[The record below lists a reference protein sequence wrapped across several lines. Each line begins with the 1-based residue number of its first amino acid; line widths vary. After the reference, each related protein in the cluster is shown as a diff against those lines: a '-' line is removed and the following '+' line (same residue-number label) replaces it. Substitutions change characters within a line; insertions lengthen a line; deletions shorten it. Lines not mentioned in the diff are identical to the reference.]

1 MKSYCIVPV
10 RIGTNEIVFAK
21 YSKTVVTKRERVTET
36 HLTWAEEHGHT
47 CDVLER
53 DCWIEPR
60 FGRGIDRFKG
70 WRTTNEK
77 PRASWVR
84 GSALEIA
91 IGFSGLPEARDWAR
105 SLSPDVDSVRV
116 LRAVVE
122 LERTEAEPAPHPV
135 AAPSPSNPSPDTTPA
150 PTQAESIPAEP
161 TTGTPP
167 RPIEDIAD
175 LLPPP
180 WQQAPHEREL
190 ARRSQREA
198 VAPPPT
204 EPTR

>member
-1 MKSYCIVPV
+1 MKSYSIVPV
-10 RIGTNEIVFAK
+10 RIGTKEIVFAK

-36 HLTWAEEHGHT
+36 HLTWAMEHGHT
-47 CDVLER
+47 VHVDEG
-53 DCWIEPR
+53 DCWIEEKH
-60 FGRGIDRFKG
+60 GRGIDRFKG
-70 WRTTNEK
+70 WCTHNEK
-77 PRASWVR
+77 PRAGLTR
-84 GSALEIA
+84 GSALEIG
-91 IGFSGLPEARDWAR
+91 IGFSCLAEARDWAR
-105 SLSPDVDSVRV
+105 SLSPDQDTVRV

-122 LERTEAEPAPHPV
+122 LERTEAAEPHRAEAEPP
-135 AAPSPSNPSPDTTPA
+135 PSPSPDTTPA